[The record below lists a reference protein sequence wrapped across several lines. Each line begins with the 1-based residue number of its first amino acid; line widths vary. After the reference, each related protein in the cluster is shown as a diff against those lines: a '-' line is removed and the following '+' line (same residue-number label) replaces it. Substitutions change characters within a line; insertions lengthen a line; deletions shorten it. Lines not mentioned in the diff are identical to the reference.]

1 MPDLI
6 LIPTELERRFLQ
18 RWVDG
23 FDRRGDCAEVSNSPV
38 AVELCGFGLV
48 AAAARTTQLIAMRR
62 PQRVILI
69 GIAGALDQSLRVGS
83 AVAFGSVVVDGIGV
97 GFGDSFQSAA
107 AMGWSQWHDP
117 ASASATPIGD
127 RLDLSRG
134 DGPALLSVCAASA
147 NARHAAVR
155 RRAHP
160 AAVAEDMEGFGVA
173 LACQLMR
180 VPLWIVRGISNVAGN
195 RDFKTWQ
202 VESALCQAAR
212 LVDAILSE
220 NHQEKG
226 QTR

>member
-23 FDRRGDCAEVSNSPV
+23 FDHRGDCAEVSKSPV

-48 AAAARTTQLIAMRR
+48 AAAARATQLIAMLR

-117 ASASATPIGD
+117 ASAAPIGD
-127 RLDLSRG
+127 RLEISSG

-147 NARHAAVR
+147 NARHAALR
-155 RRAHP
+155 RRVHP

-173 LACQLMR
+173 MGCQLMR

-220 NHQEKG
+220 NRQEKG